1 VRTIS
6 DDVEQTGRSTGPTG
20 VASCQDGNVAVGG
33 GAPIKANI
41 LIVDDKPENLF
52 ALAQMLGSLNENI
65 AQAKSGADAL
75 RYLLRQDAA
84 IILVDVRM
92 PDMDGYELAA
102 LIRRRERSRD
112 TPIIFITAFDKDDR
126 AISRGYMLGAVDY
139 VFKPID
145 PIILRAKVSVFV
157 DLFKKTETVRR
168 QADLERR
175 LHEETLRA
183 VQAERTLRQ
192 IEEIQSFIVKSLPIA
207 LYRSDPN
214 GRFAGPRFLSE
225 SIAAS
230 VGFKAAAFIDDQDL
244 WPTRIHP
251 ADLPQVLAR
260 VASIVKT
267 GTLSMEYR
275 WRCDDGS
282 ERIFLDQAVLI
293 RHESGE
299 PKEILGTC
307 LDVTYRRQLEQQLVQ
322 SQKMEAIGQLTGGI
336 AHDFNNMLTVIIW
349 NLDPLTRSLNG
360 QGKDHDRAQNALSAA
375 LNCAEL
381 TRQLLAF
388 AHHQPR
394 QAKVIDLSELLLRMA
409 RLLGAII
416 GEGVRIEVRTAQ
428 GLWPIFADP
437 TQVESAVLNLAINA
451 RDAMP
456 KGGSLIIEAVNVRR
470 ENVEL
475 GPVTRDYVMMAVTD
489 AGIGMSQ
496 EVIDRAFEPFFTTKP
511 AGEGTGL
518 GLSTVYGFVR
528 QSGGDIKIES
538 AEGIGTTIRL
548 YLPRGEAPQTIGQH
562 STSDGDAAVGEIS
575 RIILVVEDNADVRS
589 ITVKRLEELHHRVL
603 AADNAATALEILSG
617 DSPIDLLFTDVIM
630 PGGMNGFELA
640 RRAVELRS
648 GIKVI
653 IVSGYASSFDTT
665 GGAVGERLQKPYGD
679 EELRRAVARA
689 LGDTVAPED
698 AGIKA
703 VSSSATLS
711 TGGPADRPPMILY
724 RRDVANSSIATS
736 RATR

>member
-1 VRTIS
+1 MHSTS
-6 DDVEQTGRSTGPTG
+6 DDGKQTGRSAGGVG
-20 VASCQDGNVAVGG
+20 VASDQYGNGAIGG
-33 GAPIKANI
+33 GVPIKANI
-41 LIVDDKPENLF
+41 LIVDDKPENLL

-126 AISRGYMLGAVDY
+126 DISRGYMLGAVDY

-145 PIILRAKVSVFV
+145 PVILRAKVSVFV
-157 DLFKKTETVRR
+157 DLFKKTETLRR

-175 LHEETLRA
+175 LHWETLRA
-183 VQAERTLRQ
+183 VQAERALRQ

-207 LYRSDPN
+207 LYRSDLD
-214 GRFAGPRFLSE
+214 GRFAGPRFLSG

-230 VGFKAAAFIDDQDL
+230 VGFEAVAFIDDEDL
-244 WPTRIHP
+244 WPARIHP

-282 ERIFLDQAVLI
+282 ERIFLDQAVLV
-293 RHESGE
+293 RQESGA

-307 LDVTYRRQLEQQLVQ
+307 LDVTYRRQLEQQLLQ

-349 NLDPLTRSLNG
+349 NLHPLTRSLIG
-360 QGKDHDRAQNALSAA
+360 QGKDHDRAQNALGAA

-381 TRQLLAF
+381 TRQLLTF
-388 AHHQPR
+388 AHHQPH
-394 QAKVIDLSELLLRMA
+394 QAKVIDLSELLPRMA
-409 RLLGAII
+409 RLLDPII
-416 GEGVRIEVRTAQ
+416 GEGVRIEVRTAE

-456 KGGSLIIEAVNVRR
+456 KGGTLIIEAVNMRR

-475 GPVTRDYVMMAVTD
+475 EPVPHDYVMMAVTD
-489 AGIGMSQ
+489 TGIGMSQ
-496 EVIDRAFEPFFTTKP
+496 EVVDRAFEPFFTTKP

-518 GLSTVYGFVR
+518 GLSTVYGFVK

-538 AEGIGTTIRL
+538 VEGMGTTIRV

-562 STSDGDAAVGEIS
+562 SIPDGDAAVADIS
-575 RIILVVEDNADVRS
+575 RIILVVEDNAHVRS
-589 ITVKRLEELHHRVL
+589 ITVTRLEELGHRVL

-617 DSPIDLLFTDVIM
+617 DSPIDLLFTDVVM
-630 PGGMNGFELA
+630 PGGMNGFDLA

-653 IVSGYASSFDTT
+653 IVSGYAPSFNTT
-665 GGAVGERLQKPYGD
+665 GSTIGERLQKPYGD
-679 EELRRAVARA
+679 EELRRALARA
-689 LGDTVAPED
+689 LGDTATPED
-698 AGIKA
+698 ASVEA
-703 VSSSATLS
+703 VSS
-711 TGGPADRPPMILY
+711 
-724 RRDVANSSIATS
+724 
-736 RATR
+736 

>member
-1 VRTIS
+1 MHSTS
-6 DDVEQTGRSTGPTG
+6 DDGKQTGRSAGGVG
-20 VASCQDGNVAVGG
+20 VASDQYGNGAIGG
-33 GAPIKANI
+33 GVPIKANI
-41 LIVDDKPENLF
+41 LIVDDKPENLL

-126 AISRGYMLGAVDY
+126 DISRGYMLGAVDY

-145 PIILRAKVSVFV
+145 PVILRAKVSVFV
-157 DLFKKTETVRR
+157 DLFKKTETLRR

-175 LHEETLRA
+175 LHWETLRA
-183 VQAERTLRQ
+183 VQAERALRQ

-207 LYRSDPN
+207 LYRSDLD
-214 GRFAGPRFLSE
+214 GRFAGPRFLSG

-230 VGFKAAAFIDDQDL
+230 VGFEAVAFINDEDL
-244 WPTRIHP
+244 WPARIHP

-282 ERIFLDQAVLI
+282 ERIFLDQAVLV
-293 RHESGE
+293 RQESGA

-307 LDVTYRRQLEQQLVQ
+307 LDVTYRRQLEQQLLQ

-349 NLDPLTRSLNG
+349 NLHPLTRSLIG
-360 QGKDHDRAQNALSAA
+360 QGKDYDRAQHALGAA

-381 TRQLLAF
+381 TRQLLTF
-388 AHHQPR
+388 AHHQPH
-394 QAKVIDLSELLLRMA
+394 QAKVIDLSELLPRMA
-409 RLLGAII
+409 RLLDPII
-416 GEGVRIEVRTAQ
+416 GEGVRIEVRTAE

-437 TQVESAVLNLAINA
+437 TQIESAVLNLAINA

-456 KGGSLIIEAVNVRR
+456 KGGTLIIEAVNMRR

-475 GPVTRDYVMMAVTD
+475 EPVPHDYVMMAVTD
-489 AGIGMSQ
+489 TGIGMSQ
-496 EVIDRAFEPFFTTKP
+496 EVVDRAFEPFFTTKP

-518 GLSTVYGFVR
+518 GLSTVYGFVK

-538 AEGIGTTIRL
+538 VEGMGTTIRV

-562 STSDGDAAVGEIS
+562 SIPDGDAAVADIS
-575 RIILVVEDNADVRS
+575 RIILVVEDNAHVRS
-589 ITVKRLEELHHRVL
+589 ITVTRLEELGHRVL

-617 DSPIDLLFTDVIM
+617 DSPVDLLFTDVVM
-630 PGGMNGFELA
+630 PGGMNGFDLA

-653 IVSGYASSFDTT
+653 IVSGYAPSFNTT
-665 GGAVGERLQKPYGD
+665 GSTIGERLQKPYGD
-679 EELRRAVARA
+679 EELRRALARA
-689 LGDTVAPED
+689 LGDTATPED
-698 AGIKA
+698 ASVEA
-703 VSSSATLS
+703 VSS
-711 TGGPADRPPMILY
+711 
-724 RRDVANSSIATS
+724 
-736 RATR
+736 